1 MKSISSYWYRRLD
14 LMDLGKQKGEIEKG
28 LAPPLVEGERPVH
41 PLLWNLMIVFG
52 VLIYGSY
59 TILIHLCEADGKL
72 PFSSASMVLV
82 TEVVKLFLSI
92 NFFMYENHGQSFK
105 CPSLRSAL
113 PFAIP
118 GVLYCINN
126 NLGVHLQLQ
135 MDPATYQVLSNLKI
149 LSTAVL
155 YRVIIKRPVTGI
167 QWIALM
173 LLALAGGC
181 NSYGGLMAKPGE
193 SSAGVIHITWLGLGM
208 ISVYSTIS
216 GMAGVYTEYILK
228 GKYETSIHMQNG
240 LLYIFGIIL
249 NGGIWILG
257 TVRGDES
264 WNLFKGYN
272 IYTWLLVFSQ
282 AVIGLIM
289 SAVMKHASN
298 ITRLFLISCAMLVT
312 TFLSVLIFYLHLNV
326 FFCASFVLV
335 FVALYLYH
343 TT

>member
-1 MKSISSYWYRRLD
+1 MEKD
-14 LMDLGKQKGEIEKG
+14 KEKDNMEKG
-28 LAPPLVEGERPVH
+28 HGPVPPLVEGEKPVN
-41 PLLWNLMIVFG
+41 PVVWNFMIICG

-82 TEVVKLFLSI
+82 TEVVKLIISI
-92 NFFMYENHGQSFK
+92 NFFIYENHGEPFKLPSF
-105 CPSLRSAL
+105 RSAL
-113 PFAIP
+113 PFAVP

-149 LSTAVL
+149 LSTAIL
-155 YRVIIKRPVTGI
+155 YRLIIKRPVSWI
-167 QWIALM
+167 QWIALTM
-173 LLALAGGC
+173 LALAGGC
-181 NSYGGLMAKPGE
+181 NSYGGLMAKPEE

-208 ISVYSTIS
+208 ISIYSTIS

-249 NGGIWILG
+249 NGSIWVFG
-257 TVRGDES
+257 TARGEES

-272 IYTWLLVFSQ
+272 TYTWLLVFSQ
-282 AVIGLIM
+282 AIIGLIM

-312 TFLSVLIFYLHLNV
+312 TFLSVLIFHLHLNA
-326 FFCASFVLV
+326 FFCAAFFLV
-335 FVALYLYH
+335 FIALYLYH
-343 TT
+343 KT